1 MEDLLQV
8 GAITSTHGVKGEV
21 KIFPMTD
28 DVRRFKK
35 LKQVILDTGKEQ
47 KVLEVEGVKFFK
59 QMVIMKF
66 KGFDNPNDIEIYRG
80 KGLFV
85 TRDQAVKCEK
95 DEYFIADLID
105 CKVID
110 ENNNELGVVD
120 DVLQTGANDVYIVKT
135 KDNKE
140 ILIPAIKDCVLNV
153 DMPNKTITIHVMA
166 GLLED

>member
-1 MEDLLQV
+1 MENLLQV

-47 KVLEVEGVKFFK
+47 IILEVEGVKFFK

-85 TRDQAVKCEK
+85 TREQAVKCEK
-95 DEYFIADLID
+95 DEYFIADLIG
-105 CKVID
+105 CSVID
-110 ENNNELGVVD
+110 EDENKLGIVD
-120 DVLQTGANDVYIVKT
+120 DVLLTGANDVYIIKT
-135 KDNKE
+135 NDNKE
-140 ILIPAIKDCVLNV
+140 ILIPAIKECILKV
-153 DMPNKTITIHVMA
+153 DMPNKIIKIHVMA